1 MGQTIK
7 KRWFWRKK
15 TTRGLPEQDP
25 NLEKWK
31 DIAERAAKTFLE
43 SFLATLPV
51 DAALIAGGWDA
62 WRAALTAAI
71 AAGISAVINFI
82 LTSIKKEKIE
92 RGEKE

>member
-1 MGQTIK
+1 MGQKIK

-15 TTRGLPEQDP
+15 TRGIPSENDAA
-25 NLEKWK
+25 EKWK

-51 DAALIAGGWDA
+51 DAALIAGGWNA
-62 WRAALTAAI
+62 WRAALTAAV

-82 LTSIKKEKIE
+82 LTSIKEE
-92 RGEKE
+92 ENENG